1 MVMIN
6 NILTSVR
13 DELESS
19 LQVSSPRDAKW
30 VTIMN
35 VAESED
41 SAQESLAE
49 KIIMSVASIQNDAS
63 MGAYK
68 PHHKGGGESYAISSA
83 PLFLDVYVVF
93 TSCFKGANYIA
104 GLALLSRIVSYFQ
117 ENPVFGSRL
126 APEIADEMGRLA
138 IEYVSLDLAQSNNL
152 ATWMG
157 LKGQP
162 FLVYRLRR
170 LPFDGPAVLGLA
182 PTVRRT
188 PPPLLER
195 SG

>member
-1 MVMIN
+1 MMIPLG
-6 NILTSVR
+6 IR
-13 DELESS
+13 D
-19 LQVSSPRDAKW
+19 
-30 VTIMN
+30 
-35 VAESED
+35 
-41 SAQESLAE
+41 E

-63 MGAYK
+63 MSAYK
-68 PHHKGGGESYAISSA
+68 APHQGGGESYAISTA
-83 PLFLDVYVVF
+83 PLFLDVYVMF
-93 TSCFKGANYIA
+93 ASCFKGSNYIA

-117 ENPVFGSRL
+117 ENPVLGNAS
-126 APEIADEMGRLA
+126 APEIADEMSRLA
-138 IEYVSLDLAQSNNL
+138 IEYVSLDFAQSNNL

-170 LPFDGPAVLGLA
+170 LPFDGPAMLGLA
-182 PTVRRT
+182 PAVRRT